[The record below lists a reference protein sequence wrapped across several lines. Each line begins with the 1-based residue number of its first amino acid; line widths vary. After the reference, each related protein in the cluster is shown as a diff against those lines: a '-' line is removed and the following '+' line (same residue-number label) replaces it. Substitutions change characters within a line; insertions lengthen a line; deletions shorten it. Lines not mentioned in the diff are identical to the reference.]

1 MSKVVNSVQQICTEC
16 KDMIEQTKDCEF
28 IDVKSLAGTLQEACD
43 KLIDLFDTS
52 PDKERLIASQKNT
65 VENIAIRL
73 EYYMDVRM
81 GLYTDRRK
89 LRKFADSLYND
100 LRNICNLVALRQS
113 GYKKEDVVEWG
124 SKAKWAISLLARAQ
138 HIVFELD
145 EDDEKTIKIIVEDI
159 KKFKEGN
166 ICATDIWL

>member
-1 MSKVVNSVQQICTEC
+1 MSKVINSVQQICTEC
-16 KDMIEQTKDCEF
+16 KNMIEQTKDCEF
-28 IDVKSLAGTLQEACD
+28 IDVKSLAGTLQEACN
-43 KLIDLFDTS
+43 KLTDLFNTS

-89 LRKFADSLYND
+89 LRKFAESLYND
-100 LRNICNLVALRQS
+100 LRDICNLVALGKS
-113 GYKKEDVVEWG
+113 TYKKEDVVEWG

-138 HIVFELD
+138 HIIFELD
-145 EDDEKTIKIIVEDI
+145 EEDEKMIKSLIEDI
-159 KKFKEGN
+159 KEFKEGN
-166 ICATDIWL
+166 TCVTDILL